1 MICDQLSYSV
11 PVSKTTFPGRGSYQE
26 GDARKARAQ
35 HPATLRPL
43 ACGLLP
49 VPGPGGGGTNDRAL
63 GEDPSSSDSQRVS
76 DYGTG
81 ARGVTVTLSDL
92 PQDVA
97 QGTFPRAEGTCPHPG
112 PPPAALGGTHRA
124 WQPFPGHWGSSFH
137 FFLYEN

>member
-1 MICDQLSYSV
+1 MHKELNYHHSQIQINSSAAL
-11 PVSKTTFPGRGSYQE
+11 P
-26 GDARKARAQ
+26 
-35 HPATLRPL
+35 TLGH
-43 ACGLLP
+43 CG
-49 VPGPGGGGTNDRAL
+49 GGGGTNDRAL

-76 DYGTG
+76 DHGTG

-124 WQPFPGHWGSSFH
+124 RQPFPGHWGSSFH